1 MSGGVTMSNQEETK
15 KKIILPEKLQAEMM
29 KFFLK
34 TSIPRKKMEQQAK
47 PLSKK

>member
-1 MSGGVTMSNQEETK
+1 MSDQGEAK

-34 TSIPRKKMEQQAK
+34 TSIPRKKMEKQQEAK
-47 PLSKK
+47 NLSKK